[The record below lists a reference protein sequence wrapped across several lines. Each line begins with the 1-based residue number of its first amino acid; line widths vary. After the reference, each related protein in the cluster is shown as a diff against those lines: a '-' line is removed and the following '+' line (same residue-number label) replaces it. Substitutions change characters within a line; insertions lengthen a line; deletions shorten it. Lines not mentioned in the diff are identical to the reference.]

1 MLIAALLMIQ
11 AAPPAI
17 QTCLDGSVIRATDQC
32 MIMPDHRLPVF
43 KLFFDSG
50 SSEIRREWEE
60 EIDKAVARFPGAGT
74 RYRVDAYSD
83 TPGSAAANRRIAA
96 LRAKVVAAGL
106 RQRGVGDDRISV
118 LIHGEDRLLVPTA
131 QGVREIQ
138 NRRVEIMAFP

>member
-1 MLIAALLMIQ
+1 MLIAALLTIQ
-11 AAPPAI
+11 AVPPAI
-17 QTCLDGSVIRATDQC
+17 QTCPDGSVIRSTDEC
-32 MIMPDHRLPVF
+32 MPDHRLPVF
-43 KLFFDSG
+43 RLFFDSG